1 MNSKDTLKMFLDD
14 NSNFIH
20 DAIEALNAI
29 AEIPEDVRTSEMKR
43 LHSTYISFLNKC
55 LPLTSEHV
63 NLSFG
68 IYKELDELI
77 VLPDGTVF
85 NTNYAGK
92 NVGNVMGWTVKS
104 WKTSAKIQKEY
115 KKLKEE
121 SIAASKTATKAT
133 KKKELVTRKNE
144 LEREK
149 RKREGKI
156 RLGDMKTCSLFVYW
170 QLKNLKAK
178 KDCFKVYS
186 GEPLAKTIKEIN
198 TLLDV
203 YWNTDIKC
211 IRKREL
217 LEKAINKARSK
228 IDDFGDFYLP
238 SKDSCSSWLRTGDFW
253 KDAEGCYHHGITEV
267 CYNFSFG
274 EPYNIVPGCEQ
285 EFLTQFEQIM
295 AKIYEITEKK
305 RHRYWDELKQTRI
318 ADAIFSDNFE
328 RWDKPRFERSGYGEI
343 VPIIDN
349 CKSMLEKSTDIQKAI
364 INNEPETAGLTDFV
378 RDFLIRMKCFDLP
391 KEEVA

>member
-20 DAIEALNAI
+20 EAIEALNAI

-43 LHSTYISFLNKC
+43 LHSAYIGFLNKC
-55 LPLTSEHV
+55 LPLSSEHA

-85 NTNYAGK
+85 NTYAGK
-92 NVGNVMGWTVKS
+92 NVGNVMDWTVRS
-104 WKTSAKIQKEY
+104 WKTSAEIQKEY

-121 SIAASKTATKAT
+121 SIAANKTAAKAAE
-133 KKKELVTRKNE
+133 KKELATRKNE

-149 RKREGKI
+149 NKREGKI

-203 YWNTDIKC
+203 YWSTDIKC

-217 LEKAINKARSK
+217 LEKAINKTRLK

-238 SKDSCSSWLRTGDFW
+238 SKDSCSSWLQTNLW
-253 KDAEGCYHHGITEV
+253 KDAEGCYHCGIEEV
-267 CYNFSFG
+267 GYNFSFG
-274 EPYNIVPGCEQ
+274 KSYNIISGCEQ

-295 AKIYEITEKK
+295 AKIYEITEKT
-305 RHRYWDELKQTRI
+305 HYRYWGEFKQTRI
-318 ADAIFSDNFE
+318 ANAIFNDGFE
-328 RWDKPRFERSGYGEI
+328 CWDKPRFERNGYGEI
-343 VPIIDN
+343 VPMIDN